1 MGRQE
6 IFMRLNNVRG
16 GAELVKILLFSLSI
30 MLAFVGFARFGV
42 PLVVPAPPP
51 VEEKLSG
58 DITMEQYIALG
69 DKIFNGKGTCT
80 LCHSPVGGRAPL
92 LATVGAIAAERLK
105 DERYKGK
112 ATTPE
117 EYLHESMV
125 DPSAFVVAGF
135 GKTGTN
141 DTVSPMP
148 NVSKGSIGLS
158 DVEIGAVIS
167 YMQSIAGV
175 EITVALPTGDAAVS
189 EDEPAEI
196 KVAENAQEAYAKFG
210 CPMCH
215 VIPGE
220 EESGDVGPDLGKLK
234 DTAAGR
240 KEGYSAEQFVI
251 EAVINPAADIAE
263 GYEEGMPDDFGDQMM
278 VTELNMIVNHLL
290 GKE

>member
-1 MGRQE
+1 M
-6 IFMRLNNVRG
+6 INNIKG
-16 GAELVKILLFSLSI
+16 GAELIKILLFSLAI
-30 MLAFVGFARFGV
+30 MLSFVGFATYGV

-58 DITMEQYIALG
+58 DITIEQYIALG

-92 LATVGAIAAERLK
+92 LGSTGAVAAERLK

-125 DPSAFVVAGF
+125 EPSAFVVSGF
-135 GKTGTN
+135 GKTGSN
-141 DTVSPMP
+141 DTISPMP

-158 DVEIGAVIS
+158 DVEIGAVIA

-175 EITVALPTGDAAVS
+175 EVTVALPTGDAAAAS
-189 EDEPAEI
+189 DEAPAEI
-196 KVAENAQEAYAKFG
+196 KIAASAQEAYAKFG
-210 CPMCH
+210 CAMCH
-215 VIPGE
+215 VIAGQ
-220 EESGDVGPDLGKLK
+220 EESGDVGPDLTKFK
-234 DTAAGR
+234 DAAGTR
-240 KEGYSAEQFVI
+240 KPGMSAEMFAM
-251 EAVINPAADIAE
+251 EAIVDPGADIAE
-263 GYEEGMPDDFGDQMM
+263 GFEEGMPDDFGDQMT